1 MKEQGYK
8 ITNLVGTSSDYSDK
22 NNWLNTPNTDKPV
35 DTFYIYPTV
44 YMDTTEGAPDIA
56 DINSKIMRVG
66 ALHEYNIQAT
76 VFEDSTNVYAPYYR
90 QSNLISVM
98 NLTPEEL
105 EQCLMREQRTD
116 IYGALDY
123 FFENYNKGKPF
134 ILAGHSQGACILK
147 IILKDYMQ
155 AHPEYYDRMIA
166 AYVVGYSITKQ
177 DLTDYPYLKFAE
189 KADDVGVVVSW
200 NTEGLGNK
208 NKNNFVVLDG
218 AISINPINWKRDNTY
233 VSASENLGSR
243 ILNNNTGKY
252 DINVPGIAD
261 AQLDTERGVVLCTN
275 TDYPYTNLGNLNIP
289 SIFGPES
296 LHAYDYSFYYYNIQ
310 ENVASRVKAYFNK

>member
-1 MKEQGYK
+1 
-8 ITNLVGTSSDYSDK
+8 
-22 NNWLNTPNTDKPV
+22 
-35 DTFYIYPTV
+35 
-44 YMDTTEGAPDIA
+44 
-56 DINSKIMRVG
+56 
-66 ALHEYNIQAT
+66 
-76 VFEDSTNVYAPYYR
+76 
-90 QSNLISVM
+90 
-98 NLTPEEL
+98 
-105 EQCLMREQRTD
+105 MREQRTD

-123 FFENYNKGKPF
+123 FFESYNKGKPF

-208 NKNNFVVLDG
+208 NKSNFVVLDG

-233 VSASENLGSR
+233 ASASENLGSR

-275 TDYPYTNLGNLNIP
+275 TDYQYANLGNLNIP